1 MIFQN
6 MNWLPYGAAA
16 FLIILAAALLRN
28 FRYKKINF
36 SNFLSLPAGGGAG
49 KYMRFVP
56 DALKILGVLLL
67 VIALLRPQSIKKET
81 QENIKGIDIML
92 ALDISGSMQAEDLKP
107 DRVEA
112 AKEVCRNFVSGLVND
127 RAGLVVFAGKA
138 FTQCPLTSDY
148 EIVKSFIDQVDLQT
162 VRIDGTAIGDAILT
176 ATNRLELSGASKV
189 IILATDGVNN
199 RGIPPIEAAKIAAYK
214 NIKIYTIGIGK
225 KGGAPMI
232 YTDNFGVKRQA
243 VNPYT
248 GQPLRFEEPDE
259 NVLTQIAQ
267 MTGGMY
273 FRATNEQSL
282 NEIYN
287 MIGKMEKQD
296 IKVKKYDRHEDRFEW
311 FLWAGLILIIAA
323 LGLEAW
329 KYLKVS
335 E

>member
-138 FTQCPLTSDY
+138 FTQCPLTGWNY
-148 EIVKSFIDQVDLQT
+148 PGPRKLLYWQQT
-162 VRIDGTAIGDAILT
+162 G
-176 ATNRLELSGASKV
+176 
-189 IILATDGVNN
+189 
-199 RGIPPIEAAKIAAYK
+199 
-214 NIKIYTIGIGK
+214 
-225 KGGAPMI
+225 
-232 YTDNFGVKRQA
+232 
-243 VNPYT
+243 
-248 GQPLRFEEPDE
+248 
-259 NVLTQIAQ
+259 
-267 MTGGMY
+267 
-273 FRATNEQSL
+273 
-282 NEIYN
+282 
-287 MIGKMEKQD
+287 
-296 IKVKKYDRHEDRFEW
+296 
-311 FLWAGLILIIAA
+311 
-323 LGLEAW
+323 
-329 KYLKVS
+329 
-335 E
+335 